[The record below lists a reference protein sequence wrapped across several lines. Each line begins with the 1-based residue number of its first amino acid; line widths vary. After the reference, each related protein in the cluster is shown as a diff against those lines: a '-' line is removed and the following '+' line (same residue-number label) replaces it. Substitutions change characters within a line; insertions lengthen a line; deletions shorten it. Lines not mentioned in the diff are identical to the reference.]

1 MSTPA
6 VSLEEFT
13 PLLEPSLL
21 PQHVAIIMDGNRRWA
36 HDNQIPA
43 EMGHW
48 EGAEV
53 LTEIVRAAARWGI
66 KTLTVYAF
74 STENWSRSGAEID
87 SLMNLFQIYLSTKQD
102 LMIREGICLNA
113 IGDLTGLPE
122 QLQKTLY
129 KTIEATR
136 SGQRINLVIAL
147 NYGGRDEIKRVIS
160 RILKQNEQEKI
171 PPNELTEKLI
181 AQYLDTSPWGDPDFL
196 IRTGGEF
203 RLSNFMLWQ
212 LSYTEFYISEVFWP
226 QFTPQ
231 FFHQALLSYQ
241 NRQRRFGGSD
251 E

>member
-1 MSTPA
+1 MSTTTA
-6 VSLEEFT
+6 SLEELRS
-13 PLLEPSLL
+13 LLDPNLL

-36 HDNQIPA
+36 HTNQLHV

-74 STENWSRSGAEID
+74 STENWSRSQTEID
-87 SLMNLFQIYLSTKQD
+87 SLMNLFQVYLSTKRE
-102 LMIREGICLNA
+102 LMVQEGICLNA
-113 IGDLTGLPE
+113 IGDLTRLPE
-122 QLQKTLY
+122 QIQKTLNE
-129 KTIEATR
+129 TIQATQ
-136 SGQRINLVIAL
+136 SGKRINLVIAL
-147 NYGGRDEIKRVIS
+147 NYGGRDEIKRAMK
-160 RILKQNEQEKI
+160 RILEKKI
-171 PPNELTEKLI
+171 SPNELTEELI
-181 AQYLDTSPWGDPDFL
+181 SQYLDTSPWGDPDFL
-196 IRTGGEF
+196 IRTSGEF

-212 LSYTEFYISEVFWP
+212 ISYTELYISEVFWP

-231 FFHQALLSYQ
+231 LFHQALLSYQ